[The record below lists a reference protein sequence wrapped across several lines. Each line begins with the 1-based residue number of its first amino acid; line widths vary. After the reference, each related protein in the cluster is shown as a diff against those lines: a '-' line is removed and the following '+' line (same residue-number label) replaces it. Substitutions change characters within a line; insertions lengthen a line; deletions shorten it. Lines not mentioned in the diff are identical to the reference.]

1 MATPPKKPRRPAH
14 DENRHPVLHGL
25 ALFVCVAAFL
35 GALFW
40 KAMGW

>member
-1 MATPPKKPRRPAH
+1 MSEPSKKPRRPAH
-14 DENRHPVLHGL
+14 DEERHPVLRGL

-35 GALFW
+35 GAPFW

>member
-1 MATPPKKPRRPAH
+1 MTDRDGKSHSPRKDA
-14 DENRHPVLHGL
+14 HPVWRVL
-25 ALFVCVAAFL
+25 AFALAAGAFL

>member
-1 MATPPKKPRRPAH
+1 MADRNDTSRKTRK
-14 DENRHPVLHGL
+14 DLHPVWRLL
-25 ALFVCVAAFL
+25 AFAVAAGAFL

>member
-1 MATPPKKPRRPAH
+1 MAEPPKKRRRPSQDH
-14 DENRHPVLHGL
+14 ERHPVLHGL

-35 GALFW
+35 GALLW